1 MISSVEI
8 ILRLVLGG
16 LLGGL
21 VGFEREQHNR
31 PAGFRTHI
39 LVCVG
44 ATLIMLVSIYTFI
57 GPEGEISRGADTAR
71 IAAQV
76 VSGVGFLGAGTI
88 LRQGST
94 IKGLTTAASLWVVA
108 GIGLAVGGGFYLGA
122 ITATSVVMISLYLL
136 GNVER
141 YLARRKRVR
150 ELWVRVVDRPGQL
163 ANISYVI
170 ANREININKVE
181 MNGPEFLESY
191 QTDALRVT
199 FLLKLPAKFD
209 DNEFITSIMEI
220 DGVLEVNWEGDFF
233 ENGGS
238 NDDITG

>member
-1 MISSVEI
+1 MISPFEI
-8 ILRLVLGG
+8 VLRLVLGG
-16 LLGGL
+16 ILGGV

-44 ATLIMLVSIYTFI
+44 ATLIMLVSIYTFT

-94 IKGLTTAASLWVVA
+94 IRGLTTAASLWVVA

-122 ITATSVVMISLYLL
+122 FTATAVVMVSLYIL

-141 YLARRKRVR
+141 FLAQKRRLK
-150 ELWVRVVDRPGQL
+150 ELWVRVIDRPGQL
-163 ANISYVI
+163 AKISSLIAERNVNIH
-170 ANREININKVE
+170 KVE
-181 MNGPEFLESY
+181 MTEPEYMEGY
-191 QTDALRVT
+191 QVKAIDITL
-199 FLLKLPAKFD
+199 LLKVPTRLD
-209 DNEFITSIMEI
+209 DNEFLSAIMEME
-220 DGVLEVNWEGDFF
+220 GVLELSWEGKNVN
-233 ENGGS
+233 EG
-238 NDDITG
+238 